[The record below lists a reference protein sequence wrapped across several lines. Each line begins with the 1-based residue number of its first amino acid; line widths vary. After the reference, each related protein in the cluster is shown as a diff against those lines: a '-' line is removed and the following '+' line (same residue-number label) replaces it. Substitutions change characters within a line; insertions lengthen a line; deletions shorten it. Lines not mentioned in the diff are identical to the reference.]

1 MTNTRTVKV
10 KWDYVETAFERNSPD
25 LQSYIDQEMG
35 DVLVVVEGAVDDS
48 RRRINENPARYV
60 RIEPASSREQYRW
73 MERFVVSV
81 EDLTLR
87 ERLLLSIDGKGAFR
101 RFKDVLLGYPV
112 ERERWFNYRADLLH
126 HHINEWFRTK
136 DLIPDPAPPW
146 GEVEPPPDVELP
158 LVAPATVAQS
168 PADLLR
174 KQLKSLVDQ
183 LPSCELHAVRVFLEY
198 LRDRGTAELT
208 GGPGE
213 WTGWP
218 VDADAA
224 ELHLP
229 REEEDPPEREASDA
243 QRGSLPGVQSEAHE
257 M

>member
-1 MTNTRTVKV
+1 M
-10 KWDYVETAFERNSPD
+10 
-25 LQSYIDQEMG
+25 
-35 DVLVVVEGAVDDS
+35 
-48 RRRINENPARYV
+48 
-60 RIEPASSREQYRW
+60 
-73 MERFVVSV
+73 
-81 EDLTLR
+81 
-87 ERLLLSIDGKGAFR
+87 LSIDGKGAFR